1 MKHLFIVFA
10 TITLSLNTLFAQ
22 ESKTNNFSVSISR
35 VENEHPI
42 SLKEWLEYTKMDA
55 SLRTINQSNKKEGSE
70 NNNELIHFND
80 GKQEIPFEFNNGIIS
95 ANSPS
100 KETIFKMYLI
110 SKRLHAEVKDSN
122 GKIYSDKDFYKN

>member
-10 TITLSLNTLFAQ
+10 TITLSLNTLFPQ
-22 ESKTNNFSVSISR
+22 ESNTNNFSVSISR
-35 VENEHPI
+35 VENEKPI
-42 SLKEWLEYTKMDA
+42 SLKEWLDYTKMDA
-55 SLRTINQSNKKEGSE
+55 TLKTINHSNKKEGSK

-80 GKQEIPFEFNNGIIS
+80 GKQEIPFESNNGIIS
-95 ANSPS
+95 TNSPS
-100 KETIFKMYLI
+100 RETIFKMYLI